1 MPDYYIELATAVLGA
16 GGVGALAWKSGT
28 AWLSERKQLI
38 LKKRHQSGLE
48 DITTLYQILNKILV
62 LDSCISRVMIVRS
75 TNGGGIPGPG
85 CDVTLRTVNEVYKT
99 EEDGET
105 FSTLWQDRRADQYCT
120 GYLQTIARDGIL
132 HILASEIPDNATI
145 RPVYEALNAYRS
157 ESYLI
162 ATRKDALFYLSVTFC
177 CDSEL
182 AMKDKAVL
190 DAAISNI
197 RDLFHK

>member
-120 GYLQTIARDGIL
+120 GYLQTIARDGML
-132 HILASEIPDNATI
+132 HILASEIPENATI

-162 ATRKDALFYLSVTFC
+162 ATRKDALFYLSITFC

-182 AMKDKAVL
+182 TIKDKAVL
-190 DAAISNI
+190 DAAVSNI